1 MLTMFCSTRFKEFFV
16 IEKESFRKNGFCL
29 FCLNVVLFSVIT
41 GCSNVSGTKKDNKKD
56 VIKKEKV
63 LFSKENKESKKSSYK
78 NFGIIISGPSGVGK
92 TTIIEELVKTHPELY
107 ISVSTTT
114 RQKRKSEID
123 GKSYYFVDKK
133 KFKELLRKNEF
144 IEYAENYGNYYGSP
158 KKNYTESINNGKDVV
173 FILSVEGMRN
183 ALKNKEMDFVTIFI
197 RTSSDNTLLQR
208 LKNRATETK
217 EQIKKRF
224 RRSKYELSFAQKYD
238 YTVYNDN
245 FNSAVKTIEAIY
257 LAEKFKRIK

>member
-1 MLTMFCSTRFKEFFV
+1 MRFKEFFTT
-16 IEKESFRKNGFCL
+16 EKECSGRRKKRFCVI
-29 FCLNVVLFSVIT
+29 FCLNIALFSVIA
-41 GCSNVSGTKKDNKKD
+41 GCSNVSKKDSKD
-56 VIKKEKV
+56 IGKKEKII
-63 LFSKENKESKKSSYK
+63 SSRESKKNSYK

-92 TTIIEELVKTHPELY
+92 TTIVEKLVKTHPELH

-114 RQKRKSEID
+114 RPKRKGEID

-144 IEYAENYGNYYGSP
+144 IEYAENYGNYYGSS
-158 KKNYTESINNGKDVV
+158 KKNYTESINSGKDVV
-173 FILSVEGMRN
+173 FVLSVEGMRN

-197 RTSSDNTLLQR
+197 KTSSDKTLLQR

-224 RRSKYELSFAQKYD
+224 KKSKHELSFAQKYD
-238 YTVYNDN
+238 YIVYNDN
-245 FNSAVKTIEAIY
+245 IDSAVKTVEAIY
-257 LAEKFKRIK
+257 LAEKFKRTKKS